1 MSSEGEIIHERGD
14 KIRQE
19 EVWRSKSR
27 VSIVN
32 VSREEEEEENGVNNK
47 KKTVTPA
54 GNMKSS
60 IPEFERRASGK
71 V

>member
-1 MSSEGEIIHERGD
+1 MSR
-14 KIRQE
+14 E
-19 EVWRSKSR
+19 E
-27 VSIVN
+27 
-32 VSREEEEEENGVNNK
+32 EEEEEENGVNNK

-60 IPEFERRASGK
+60 IPEFEQRASGK